1 MTDATL
7 PIPDEIPA
15 AGGDG
20 VTELARVWWNGDVPA
35 MIIRPALRDP
45 ALMGG
50 VLAEL
55 SWNFSRAYAG
65 SHGIDQAQALK
76 EIVQGWQDAHQRAE
90 GLKAPP
96 LMPTVSVSKTAK
108 E

>member
-1 MTDATL
+1 VTEAAL
-7 PIPDEIPA
+7 PIPEEIKLD
-15 AGGDG
+15 GGDG

-45 ALMGG
+45 SLMGG

-65 SHGIDQAQALK
+65 SHGIDQEQALQ
-76 EIVQGWQDAHQRAE
+76 EIVRGWQEAHKRAE
-90 GLKAPP
+90 GLKGTP
-96 LMPTVSVSKTAK
+96 LMPSVSVTKTQG